1 MLFLFTVTEWG
12 HIIYSEETEAN
23 TPLQKT
29 ADGKRAKIIGFPSS
43 RTLHFLIFML
53 HNIPQSASTPLDNL
67 HSRTC
72 CRLNYKVV
80 NWGDRHQWFIYTFY
94 SRCILTLIRS
104 FCVIWE
110 HEEYERG
117 LYKMVKVRYFN
128 EIVWHKSYIMFKI
141 MLYVQ
146 IKNRRQQHFE
156 AKCDKKISNSCSTIC
171 PCFNLWLQ
179 LVQIM
184 TSAWIKTWKKR
195 AN

>member
-104 FCVIWE
+104 FCMRNMKEASTKWSKYDILM
-110 HEEYERG
+110 R
-117 LYKMVKVRYFN
+117 LFDTKATLCLR
-128 EIVWHKSYIMFKI
+128 SCCMFKLKI
-141 MLYVQ
+141 GGNNILELNATKRFQIHVPQYVLALIYDYSLYRSWPVRELKRKKNEL
-146 IKNRRQQHFE
+146 IKWV
-156 AKCDKKISNSCSTIC
+156 
-171 PCFNLWLQ
+171 L
-179 LVQIM
+179 
-184 TSAWIKTWKKR
+184 
-195 AN
+195 